1 MSCYLLPKRAYN
13 AVHPYTSFVPIFC
26 YMVLRNC
33 SPTLRRYHMH
43 LFAWCGKVTL
53 ETYILQFHIWMKT
66 TGINGSPKF
75 LMVWLPGW
83 YDTTFLLTLTLTLTR
98 TLSLTLTLT
107 LALALTLTL
116 TLTLN
121 LTLALTLTLTR
132 YYTNFLL
139 TSVVFLFVSYRVF
152 KITVTLRDACIP
164 RDGSRLVHNGLAMV
178 VGVLALY
185 GCGLGLKS

>member
-1 MSCYLLPKRAYN
+1 MLPKRAYN
-13 AVHPYTSFVPIFC
+13 AVHPFTSFIPIFC

-66 TGINGSPKF
+66 TGINGMCIYVEEAHRPPATPLPPPCPFTLCRLLLPPCHPPPPLATPPSPLRPVAGSPKF

-83 YDTTFLLTLTLTLTR
+83 F
-98 TLSLTLTLT
+98 
-107 LALALTLTL
+107 
-116 TLTLN
+116 
-121 LTLALTLTLTR
+121 
-132 YYTNFLL
+132 YTNFLL
-139 TSVVFLFVSYRVF
+139 TSLVFFFVSYRIF

-164 RDGSRLVHNGLAMV
+164 RDGSRMVHNSVAMV
-178 VGVLALY
+178 AGVLALY